1 VSKFESG
8 KRVPTDKHLVALAK
22 ALSIDYSELRK
33 HYLAEKVYQLLKDEE
48 MGLESILLAEP
59 RIEYLAS
66 NKVLDKIILTPE
78 IIADLATLDELLI
91 QWKSVKSIEGIRKT
105 KMDEYFSLK
114 YTYESNRIEGN
125 TLTLSETTIVVQDG
139 ITISGKS
146 VHDHLE
152 AINHAEA
159 IDLLYDLVRSKE
171 DFSKRNVMQ
180 LHGMIL
186 KGINRKYAGVYRDVP
201 VRISGAEHIP
211 PQPYLID
218 KMMEDYFA
226 YYKMYGKST
235 HPVILAAE
243 MHERLVS
250 IHPFIDGNGRTAR
263 LVMNLILLMN
273 GFPIA
278 ILKGGNADRQ
288 KYYKALEEV
297 QVNDNP
303 TAFYALIIEAL
314 MDSIKEH
321 IELAS

>member
-1 VSKFESG
+1 
-8 KRVPTDKHLVALAK
+8 
-22 ALSIDYSELRK
+22 
-33 HYLAEKVYQLLKDEE
+33 
-48 MGLESILLAEP
+48 M
-59 RIEYLAS
+59 
-66 NKVLDKIILTPE
+66 LDKIILTPE